1 MDICGL
7 HFLPCSFT
15 SFICI
20 LELTNP
26 REASQRS
33 FICMKEL
40 QFVDFGFC
48 LYEPRL
54 FLCFLQS
61 PVWVAPK
68 TASLGFES
76 FETPNNFNLF
86 HSLKSLLVNRISGQT
101 PTPPILW
108 GTFLGGIHPLGFSG
122 GPGRTEPLWPEQHP
136 LSHALMLTSP
146 PPCCILPI
154 ALLRLPGGTCPHPQP
169 PRVFVSGFHGNPIK
183 ILFIGVSIKNFK
195 RSFLLFYVIL

>member
-1 MDICGL
+1 MGPVPSCASVLRAASELLNLLLDSELYTSWNNHCSMDICGL

-122 GPGRTEPLWPEQHP
+122 GPGRTEPL
-136 LSHALMLTSP
+136 
-146 PPCCILPI
+146 
-154 ALLRLPGGTCPHPQP
+154 
-169 PRVFVSGFHGNPIK
+169 
-183 ILFIGVSIKNFK
+183 
-195 RSFLLFYVIL
+195 